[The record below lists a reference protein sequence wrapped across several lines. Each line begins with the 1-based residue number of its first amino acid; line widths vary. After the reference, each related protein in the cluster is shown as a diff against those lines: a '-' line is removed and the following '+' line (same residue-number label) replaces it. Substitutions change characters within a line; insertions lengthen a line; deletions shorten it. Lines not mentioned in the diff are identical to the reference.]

1 MSNLAENIAGI
12 ILAAGE
18 GKRIGQNKGLLKI
31 GGISFLEKVILPLK
45 DAGCDP
51 VIVVGGSQSDKVKAE
66 SLKHGAEFALNEN
79 WQSGQFSSLKAGLRQ
94 LKHDVEGAII
104 ALADHPLVM
113 SNTYNILMEEFL
125 EHSDKIILPIC
136 NGRRG
141 HPIVLPDDIIGEI
154 KSAPDNSILK
164 DIIFDHT
171 DKIYETVIEDP
182 GILKDIDT
190 NSDLEGF
197 RDL

>member
-1 MSNLAENIAGI
+1 MSNLADKIAGI

-31 GGISFLEKVILPLK
+31 NGISFLEKVILPLK
-45 DAGCDP
+45 NAGCDP

-66 SLKHGAEFALNEN
+66 SLKHGAEFALNEK

-141 HPIVLPDDIIGEI
+141 HPIVIPEEIIKEI